1 MPRNGSGT
9 YSVPTTYTSGQTITA
24 AVVNSNFSDVGTE
37 LTNSVAR
44 DGQTTMTG
52 PLKAA
57 NGTAA
62 APAVT
67 FGSDTNTGIYRK
79 SADTIGVA
87 CGGAE
92 VAAISSSGIE
102 LPSGF
107 VTVMPPGAMMPYVG
121 TTAPTGWVRANG
133 RTIGNASSGASERAN
148 ADTEDL
154 FTVLWDSFTNAVC
167 AVSSGRGAS
176 AAADYAANKTIA
188 LPDLRGRGF
197 FGLDDMGN
205 SAASR
210 LGTVITSATTNGAS
224 GGSETVALATGDL
237 PSHTHGPGTLA
248 TGAGTAHSH
257 TMFGTSNTGS
267 NVTSATES
275 VARAH
280 VPGTPQSYTLSTST
294 DAASVG
300 KTSDESS
307 HTHSVT
313 SGVTAAT
320 GSGTAHS
327 NMPPAWLGTFII
339 KL

>member
-44 DGQTTMTG
+44 DGQTSMTG
-52 PLKAA
+52 ALKAS

-67 FGSDTNTGIYRK
+67 FASDTDTGIYRK
-79 SADTIGVA
+79 SANTIGVA
-87 CGGAE
+87 CGGSE

-102 LPSGF
+102 LSAGF

-133 RTIGNASSGASERAN
+133 RTIGNASSSATERAN

-154 FTVLWDSFTNAVC
+154 FTVLWDSYSDSVC

-176 AAADYAANKTIA
+176 AAVDYAANKTIA
-188 LPDLRGRGF
+188 LPDLRGRSF

-224 GGSETVALATGDL
+224 GGAETVALSETHLAA
-237 PSHTHGPGTLA
+237 HTHGPGTLA
-248 TGAGTAHSH
+248 TGAGSAHSH
-257 TMFGTSNTGS
+257 VMFGQTVSG
-267 NVTSATES
+267 VTINSATDYVS
-275 VARAH
+275 FSYN
-280 VPGTPQSYTLSTST
+280 PGGAISYTMNESTT
-294 DAASVG
+294 APDLGRTA
-300 KTSDESS
+300 DESA

-313 SGVTAAT
+313 GGATAST
-320 GSGTAHS
+320 GSGTAHP
-327 NMPPAWLGTFII
+327 NMPPAWLATFII

>member
-1 MPRNGSGT
+1 LPRNGSGT

-24 AVVNSNFSDVGTE
+24 AVVNSNFSDVGSE

-67 FGSDTNTGIYRK
+67 FAADTDTGIYRK
-79 SADTIGVA
+79 SANTIGVA
-87 CGGAE
+87 CGGSE

-102 LPSGF
+102 LSSGF

-121 TTAPTGWVRANG
+121 TSAPTGWVRANG
-133 RTIGNASSGASERAN
+133 RTIGNASSSATERAN

-154 FTVLWDSFTNAVC
+154 FTVLWDSYSDSVC

-188 LPDLRGRGF
+188 LPDLRGRSF

-224 GGSETVALATGDL
+224 GGTETVALATGEL

-248 TGAGTAHSH
+248 TSSAGAHTHDITGGTSANTETAGAGPRVSNITA
-257 TMFGTSNTGS
+257 GQPVIG
-267 NVTSATES
+267 
-275 VARAH
+275 VA
-280 VPGTPQSYTLSTST
+280 G
-294 DAASVG
+294 AASAG
-300 KTSDESS
+300 A

-327 NMPPAWLGTFII
+327 NMPPAWLATFII

>member
-44 DGQTTMTG
+44 DGQTSMTG
-52 PLKAA
+52 ALKAS

-67 FGSDTNTGIYRK
+67 FASDTDTGIYRK
-79 SADTIGVA
+79 SANTIGVA
-87 CGGAE
+87 CGGSE

-102 LPSGF
+102 LSSGF
-107 VTVMPPGAMMPYVG
+107 VTVMPAGAMMPYVG

-133 RTIGNASSGASERAN
+133 RTIGNASSSATERAN

-154 FTVLWDSFTNAVC
+154 FTVLWDSYGDSVC

-188 LPDLRGRGF
+188 LPDLRGRSF

-210 LGTVITSATTNGAS
+210 LGTVITSSTTNGAS
-224 GGSETVALATGDL
+224 GGAETVVLSEAHLAA
-237 PSHTHGPGTLA
+237 HTHGSGTLT
-248 TGAGTAHSH
+248 TGAGGAHNH
-257 TMFGTSNTGS
+257 AMFGAVGS
-267 NVTSATES
+267 AGDLANATELVS
-275 VARAH
+275 ERH
-280 VPGTPQSYTLSTST
+280 EPGS
-294 DAASVG
+294 AASYRMQKTTNTPSLG
-300 KTSDESS
+300 KTGDESA

-313 SGVTAAT
+313 GGATGST

-327 NMPPAWLGTFII
+327 NMPPAWLATFII